1 MKLLVIGIDALMPEL
16 VYNNLDLCPNI
27 ARLIETGTSGAYS
40 GYIYGHGS
48 RDNWI
53 SMYTGLEPE
62 VHGTVL
68 NRFKE
73 TNRMPRSTDY
83 NDENTIWNILSKHHY
98 KVGFWK
104 GLSTTPPQSVNGY
117 IVAGEPHYENEGYD
131 AEIVS
136 RKPILIDDKQYLL
149 QFIKGEE
156 PIHPEPKTLKDFGYT
171 FEELKG
177 NPQLIDNLLE
187 PSYFEEALDFFEKNL
202 DFRLQ
207 NMISV
212 QKKEPVDLMWMYDAV
227 FDYIAHFQMFD
238 TGHQVLKK
246 ALSILDKFIGK
257 LIGELNPK
265 NILLLSDHGQ
275 KSYREIFPNLSNE
288 IVEEAFGLA
297 KQCIITEKN
306 IVLIGR
312 MEGLLSGLH
321 SLNGIVCFS
330 GEAFAHAKLQNF
342 RTIDIY
348 SMILELFNIEL
359 PSNRKGY
366 IQNIFS
372 KEHSIKNKAKI
383 IPNCPKQPV
392 LLIQSEEVSEFNR
405 AINEFYKQNRFK
417 SIYVYGEKKYK
428 EVFLANDQ
436 VDGFYLN
443 EVNLSDIDCHEI
455 YAVYHNRVTKNIQF
469 IRVR

>member
-187 PSYFEEALDFFEKNL
+187 PSYFEEALDFLEKNL

-238 TGHQVLKK
+238 TGHLVLKR
-246 ALSILDKFIGK
+246 ALAILDKFIG
-257 LIGELNPK
+257 ELLDNMNPE
-265 NILLLSDHGQ
+265 NVILLSDHGQ
-275 KSYREIFPNLSNE
+275 KSYREIFPDLSNE

-297 KQCIITEKN
+297 KQCIITKQN

-321 SLNGIVCFS
+321 SLNGIICFS
-330 GEAFAHAKLQNF
+330 GEAFAQENLQNF

-348 SMILELFNIEL
+348 AMILELFNIEI
-359 PSNRKGY
+359 PSDRKGY

-372 KEHSIKNKAKI
+372 KEHSIKNKAKMI
-383 IPNCPKQPV
+383 QNGPKQPV

-417 SIYVYGEKKYK
+417 SIYVYGEKRYK

-443 EVNLSDIDCHEI
+443 DINFSDIDCHEI

>member
-136 RKPILIDDKQYLL
+136 RKPILLDDKQYLL

-156 PIHPEPKTLKDFGYT
+156 PVHPEPKTLTDFGYT

-187 PSYFEEALDFFEKNL
+187 PSYFEDALDFFEKNL

-257 LIGELNPK
+257 LIGELNPE

-275 KSYREIFPNLSNE
+275 KSYREIFPDVSNE
-288 IVEEAFGLA
+288 LVEEAFGLA
-297 KQCIITEKN
+297 KQCIITQQN

-312 MEGLLSGLH
+312 MEGLLTGLH
-321 SLNGIVCFS
+321 SLNGIISFS
-330 GEAFAHAKLQNF
+330 GEAFANATLQNF

-348 SMILELFNIEL
+348 AMILELFNIEI

-372 KEHSIKNKAKI
+372 KEHSIKNTEKV

-428 EVFLANDQ
+428 EIFLANDQ

-443 EVNLSDIDCHEI
+443 DINFSDIDCNEI

-469 IRVR
+469 IRVH

>member
-62 VHGTVL
+62 IHGTVL

-73 TNRMPRSTDY
+73 TDRMPRSTDY
-83 NDENTIWNILSKHHY
+83 SDDNTIWNILSKHHY

-104 GLSTTPPQSVNGY
+104 GLSTTPPQIVNGY
-117 IVAGEPHYENEGYD
+117 MVAGEPHYENEGFD

-149 QFIKGEE
+149 QYIRGEE

-171 FEELKG
+171 FEELKS
-177 NPQLIDNLLE
+177 NPEIIDNLLD
-187 PSYFEEALDFFEKNL
+187 PNYFEEALAFFEKNL

-238 TGHQVLKK
+238 TDHQVLKK
-246 ALSILDKFIGK
+246 ALAILDKFIGE
-257 LIGELNPK
+257 LIDELNPE
-265 NILLLSDHGQ
+265 NVLLLSDHGQ
-275 KSYREIFPNLSNE
+275 KSYREIFPDLSNE

-297 KQCIITEKN
+297 KQCIITKKN

-312 MEGLLSGLH
+312 MEGLLTGLH
-321 SLNGIVCFS
+321 SLNGFISFS
-330 GEAFAHAKLQNF
+330 GKAFAKAKLQNF

-348 SMILELFNIEL
+348 TMILELFKIEV
-359 PSNRKGY
+359 PSNRNGY

-372 KEHSIKNKAKI
+372 EDHSIKNKEKM
-383 IPNCPKQPV
+383 IPVCTKKMV

-417 SIYVYGEKKYK
+417 SIYVYGEERYK

-436 VDGFYLN
+436 VAGFYSNETNINDINCN
-443 EVNLSDIDCHEI
+443 EV

-469 IRVR
+469 IMIR